1 MYLLIVNPLW
11 CGNVASIQLQTM
23 LMIHVFERKP
33 LCLASGNYLEHM
45 PMTIWFCKFF
55 HEV

>member
-45 PMTIWFCKFF
+45 PMTI
-55 HEV
+55 